1 MPRLISNE
9 MVRRYDN
16 HNISDSMR
24 RNILNRTGDIT
35 RFDYELVA
43 RVVQQ
48 VEAQYV
54 FSILKSTLSSQRS
67 DPFVKNMLNNFHID
81 PQTPA
86 LQIEMLPVMHKM
98 DLHPGILEFKFSAIL
113 NELSGGSI
121 SVSNAKYM
129 QLPKLLGEI
138 TADSIFKFKNDIFIV
153 PIPAEVV
160 QLHGPAKFGKS
171 RLHQIEA
178 MCNKYPLE
186 HRDWIEAQKVIQVQF
201 QRLLKETWAEK
212 IASQI
217 WSFIGDD
224 FTCDT
229 NMKFDETQ
237 VDPSLLKVFN

>member
-1 MPRLISNE
+1 MTQQYLRVPRLICNE

-16 HNISDSMR
+16 HNISDSLR

-35 RFDYELVA
+35 RYDYETVA
-43 RVVQQ
+43 RVILQ

-54 FSILKSTLSSQRS
+54 FSILKSTLASQKS

-86 LQIEMLPVMHKM
+86 LQIEMLPVKHKM

-129 QLPKLLGEI
+129 QLPKLLQGI
-138 TADSIFKFKNDIFIV
+138 TVDSIFEHRDEIFIT
-153 PIPAEVV
+153 PIPAEVL
-160 QLHGPAKFGKS
+160 QLHGPTKFGRS

-186 HRDWIEAQKVIQVQF
+186 HRDWIEGQAVIQVQF
-201 QRLLKETWAEK
+201 QRMLKETWAEK
-212 IASQI
+212 IA
-217 WSFIGDD
+217 
-224 FTCDT
+224 T
-229 NMKFDETQ
+229 
-237 VDPSLLKVFN
+237 